1 MKKRKRTGKTHSERP
16 RPEKRPGPYEK
27 AMALR
32 GKVHLSIDLAESRE
46 RDRN

>member
-1 MKKRKRTGKTHSERP
+1 MKKRKRSAKTHTERP

-32 GKVHLSIDLAESRE
+32 GKIHLSIDLAELRG
-46 RDRN
+46 RDRD